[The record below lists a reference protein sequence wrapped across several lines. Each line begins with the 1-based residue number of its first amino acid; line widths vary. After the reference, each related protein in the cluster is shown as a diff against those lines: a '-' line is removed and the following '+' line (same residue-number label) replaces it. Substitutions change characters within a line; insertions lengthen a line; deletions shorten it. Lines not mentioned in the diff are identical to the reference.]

1 MFLKI
6 KFGCD
11 FAVGTDGYR
20 YVKVDDDSTLEY
32 IDEIS
37 NEYAYQN
44 FDSYFRSDDEDEIED
59 DYWYSHEIVDSI
71 PEGEDFEDL
80 TQFKKTDEKIH

>member
-20 YVKVDDDSTLEY
+20 YVKIDDDSTPGY

-37 NEYAYQN
+37 DEYALQN
-44 FDSYFRSDDEDEIED
+44 FETYSYLRSDNGDEVED
-59 DYWYSHEIVDSI
+59 DYWYDYEVVDSI

-80 TQFKKTDEKIH
+80 TSNT